1 MEVCVKRA
9 TAVDINEVGRLFD
22 AYRVFYKQAT
32 DINLAINFI
41 AERINNDESVIF
53 YAISSNG
60 NYLGF
65 TQLFPSFSSV
75 SVKRLWILNDLY
87 VLPEA
92 RRSGVAKKLMA
103 AAKAFAAETNAKGVS
118 LSTAADN
125 LNAQALYE
133 SLDYQK
139 DTVFYNYFL
148 DTTAS

>member
-1 MEVCVKRA
+1 MEVFVKRA
-9 TAVDINEVGRLFD
+9 TVDDINEVSRLFD
-22 AYRVFYKQAT
+22 AYRVFYEQAS
-32 DINLAINFI
+32 DIDLAINFI
-41 AERINNDESVIF
+41 SERINNDESVIF
-53 YAISSNG
+53 YAINSNG

-103 AAKAFAAETNAKGVS
+103 AAKVVATETNAKGIG

-139 DTVFYNYFL
+139 DTEFYNYLL
-148 DTTAS
+148 DTTIS